1 MKIKFYGD
9 KYMIKQAE
17 EQDILAIEEIL
28 LDAVMW
34 MQKNKLQ
41 NQWNE
46 NNIKCDC
53 LSKDYKINN
62 FYINY
67 QNDVP
72 VGCMA
77 ITDLDTKYWSEIPQ
91 GKSLYIH
98 KLAIKRIYAGKGV
111 SKQLIDFAK
120 NLSLK
125 NGINSVRLDCN
136 LHRNKLRMVYEKEGF
151 TYVETRK
158 LKNNYD
164 IVLYV
169 WNK

>member
-1 MKIKFYGD
+1 
-9 KYMIKQAE
+9 MIKQAE

-28 LDAVMW
+28 LDAVIW

-46 NNIKCDC
+46 NNIKWDY
-53 LSKDYKINN
+53 LSKDYNINN

-67 QNDVP
+67 QNGVP

-77 ITDLDTKYWSEIPQ
+77 ITDLDTKYWSEIQQ

-111 SKQLIDFAK
+111 SKELIDFAK

-125 NGINSVRLDCN
+125 NGINSLRLDCN
-136 LHRNKLRMVYEKEGF
+136 LYRNKLRMLYEKEGF

-164 IVLYV
+164 IALYV